1 MSAPF
6 ADTARSEWTKF
17 RSVPSNPRNL
27 VAAVLLMV
35 GLGAVTARGAGS
47 GYAAMPQQAR
57 ELFDPVHASLYG
69 GFLFAQISVGT
80 LGVLMVGSEYA
91 TGMMRTS
98 MTVVPRRGRLLAAKM
113 VTYGLIALVVGVVSS
128 FAGFLLGQVTIA
140 SGGAP
145 TATLGDPGALRAV
158 VGMGVLWALV
168 GLTGVAIGT
177 LLRAT
182 MSATTLLVTVNFLIP
197 IIGPRLLSDA
207 AGNWLETYWPI
218 SAGLQI
224 INTVQ
229 DPDRLTPWTG
239 LGLMAAFTAALLALA
254 FVLFRERDA

>member
-1 MSAPF
+1 
-6 ADTARSEWTKF
+6 
-17 RSVPSNPRNL
+17 
-27 VAAVLLMV
+27 
-35 GLGAVTARGAGS
+35 
-47 GYAAMPQQAR
+47 
-57 ELFDPVHASLYG
+57 
-69 GFLFAQISVGT
+69 
-80 LGVLMVGSEYA
+80 
-91 TGMMRTS
+91 
-98 MTVVPRRGRLLAAKM
+98 
-113 VTYGLIALVVGVVSS
+113 VSS
-128 FAGFLLGQVTIA
+128 FAGFLLGQATIA

-158 VGMGVLWALV
+158 IGMGVLWALV